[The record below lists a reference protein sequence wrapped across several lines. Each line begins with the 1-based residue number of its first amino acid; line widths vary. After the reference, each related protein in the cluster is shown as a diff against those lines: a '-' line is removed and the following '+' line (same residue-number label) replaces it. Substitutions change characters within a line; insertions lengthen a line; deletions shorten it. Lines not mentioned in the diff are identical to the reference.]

1 MPRDVIKC
9 VRTKEA
15 SLYQAYN
22 SHLVESEARPEWLFR
37 VLLLFPGVPSLYIC
51 FASSDREHLITTA
64 SAYRHY
70 LLGVLTTVF
79 PVFLVSLRQQH
90 SSLLDTFVGS
100 NLEIISST
108 TGKNVTGLL
117 LFFFADFSF
126 SICFCILAAHVTY
139 FIPVI
144 RPVSRCFNA
153 TI

>member
-22 SHLVESEARPEWLFR
+22 SHLVESGAHPEWPLR
-37 VLLLFPGVPSLYIC
+37 VLLLFPSVPHFIPVLPLQPGNI
-51 FASSDREHLITTA
+51 TA
-64 SAYRHY
+64 SASRNY

-79 PVFLVSLRQQH
+79 PVFPVSLRQQQ
-90 SSLLDTFVGS
+90 SSFLDTFVGS

-108 TGKNVTGLL
+108 TGKNVTVLL

-126 SICFCILAAHVTY
+126 SVCFCILAVHVTY